1 MNIVQK
7 SALVFTIIGALNWG
21 LIGIFNF
28 NLVSFIFGDM
38 TLITRIIYT
47 LVGIAAIINTI
58 LFFIDMDYVT
68 ENERERL
75 YRKN

>member
-21 LIGIFNF
+21 LVGVFGF

-38 TLITRIIYT
+38 TLASRIIYT
-47 LVGIAAIINTI
+47 LVGIAAVINTI
-58 LFFIDMDYVT
+58 LFFVDIDYVSDI
-68 ENERERL
+68 ERERV

>member
-21 LIGIFNF
+21 LIGVFGF

-38 TLITRIIYT
+38 TLASRIIYT
-47 LVGIAAIINTI
+47 LVGIAAVINTI
-58 LFFIDMDYVT
+58 LFFVDIDYVSDM
-68 ENERERL
+68 ERERA